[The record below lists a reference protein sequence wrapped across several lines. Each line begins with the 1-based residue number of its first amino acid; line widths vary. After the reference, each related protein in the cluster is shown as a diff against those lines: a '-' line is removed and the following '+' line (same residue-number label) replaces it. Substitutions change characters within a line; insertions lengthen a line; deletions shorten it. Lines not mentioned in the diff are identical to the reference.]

1 MPRTIALGKIEQ
13 ALVDE
18 VSSAYSAAVAQLQAQ
33 ADAKLACVL
42 EAHGVLGQR
51 CQFIKTASGWDLV
64 APDEAPA
71 ADVPPVNDF

>member
-18 VSSAYSAAVAQLQAQ
+18 VSSGYSAAVAQLQAQ

-42 EAHGVLGQR
+42 EAHGVLGQP
-51 CQFIKTASGWDLV
+51 CQFIKTATGWEMM
-64 APDEAPA
+64 APDVDEA
-71 ADVPPVNDF
+71 PPVNDP